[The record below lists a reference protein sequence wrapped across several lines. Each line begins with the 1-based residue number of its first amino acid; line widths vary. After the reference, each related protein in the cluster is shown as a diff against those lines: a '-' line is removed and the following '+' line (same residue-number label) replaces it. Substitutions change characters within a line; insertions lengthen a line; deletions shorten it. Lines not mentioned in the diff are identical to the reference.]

1 MYGAI
6 MEIRVVK
13 LDLEVTKITDFS
25 LYDVVTGDF
34 ILQGKVNS
42 IDYDNIK
49 VDLDEELLEE
59 TMKETWESL

>member
-1 MYGAI
+1 